1 MKRWIPLVLVI
12 ALCVFI
18 SACGQGE
25 QKPAETKEEVKPA
38 PVDPRVE
45 KLAQFGKELKE
56 MAQAGVEVSWE
67 KSEEVAKKLLL
78 VLPET
83 TGELA
88 GMEWEVSLSKN
99 TDEKDMLFSA
109 NLNRKKGEEKEQVM
123 WFHIIYNPHLT
134 QEERDNYSSEKF
146 EGYPAMVSENQHL
159 WLLVNNMEIRGI
171 ADAQDYQNDAKIKAV
186 LKGFALKDIEKL

>member
-18 SACGQGE
+18 IACGQGD
-25 QKPAETKEEVKPA
+25 QKPAETKETVKPK

-45 KLAQFGKELKE
+45 KLAQFGKELKAT
-56 MAQAGVEVSWE
+56 AQAGVEVTWE
-67 KSEEVAKKLLL
+67 KSEEIAKKLFL
-78 VLPET
+78 VLPKT

-88 GMEWEVSLSKN
+88 GMEWEVSFSKN

-109 NLNRKKGEEKEQVM
+109 NLNRKKGEETEQVM
-123 WFHIIYNPHLT
+123 WFHILYNPHLT
-134 QEERDNYSSEKF
+134 QEERNDYSTEKF
-146 EGYPAMVSENQHL
+146 EGYPATVAENQHL
-159 WLLVNNMEIRGI
+159 WILVNNMEIRAV
-171 ADAQDYQNDAKIKAV
+171 ADSDDFKNDAKIQAV